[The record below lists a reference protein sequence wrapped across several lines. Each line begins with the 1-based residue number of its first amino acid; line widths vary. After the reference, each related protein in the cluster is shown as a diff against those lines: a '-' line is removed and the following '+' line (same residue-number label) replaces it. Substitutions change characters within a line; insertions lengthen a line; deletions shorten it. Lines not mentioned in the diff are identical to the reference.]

1 MLATY
6 NRDFWSSLVSLYFD
20 RGWRELTLVGCNNY
34 WLIRFLEKQNS
45 TNGNSYRNQFCQT
58 SHREISKI
66 YISRGID
73 VEYGRKDDCSL
84 VDNPHHNRVCFGPC
98 SNDMVDFFSK
108 TTNDVRPKPR
118 IN

>member
-1 MLATY
+1 VARIVFSAY
-6 NRDFWSSLVSLYFD
+6 
-20 RGWRELTLVGCNNY
+20 NNY
-34 WLIRFLEKQNS
+34 RSIRFLKKQNGA
-45 TNGNSYRNQFCQT
+45 NGNSYRNQFRQT
-58 SHREISKI
+58 SHIEISKI

-98 SNDMVDFFSK
+98 SNDMVDLFSK
-108 TTNDVRPKPR
+108 TTNDVWPKPR

>member
-1 MLATY
+1 MEIVIEI
-6 NRDFWSSLVSLYFD
+6 NFV
-20 RGWRELTLVGCNNY
+20 
-34 WLIRFLEKQNS
+34 KQVIE
-45 TNGNSYRNQFCQT
+45 Q
-58 SHREISKI
+58 ISKI